1 MTPSAG
7 GVPRLHLSPGTS
19 ILILVMHRKLK
30 WRLESTG
37 SEIIYDDDELLV
49 LNKPA
54 NLLIVPDRLRH
65 ELNNL
70 YGILTE
76 ELGKAFVVHRIDKET
91 SGIMMFGKTLET
103 HAALIAQFEQRMVE
117 EVYFGIVVGSMAADV
132 GRIEVP
138 IVESAGGTGLM
149 GVNRRSGLEAVTE
162 YRVLERFKGYS
173 FLELRPRAA
182 KMQQIRLHLQSIGA
196 PLLCDRSYRDGK
208 AFFLSQVKPGYRP
221 DGDEKP
227 LLERTALHAFAVSF
241 DHPRTG
247 GRTNLSAEMP
257 KDMNSVLKYLRR
269 FKV

>member
-1 MTPSAG
+1 
-7 GVPRLHLSPGTS
+7 LHLSPGTS

-37 SEIIYDDDELLV
+37 TEIICDDDQLLV

-54 NLLIVPDRLRH
+54 NLLIHPDRLRH
-65 ELNNL
+65 ELINL
-70 YGILTE
+70 HGILTE

-91 SGIMMFGKTLET
+91 SGIIMFGKTAET

-117 EVYFGIVVGSMAADV
+117 EVYFGIVVGSMSADV

-138 IVESAGGTGLM
+138 IVESAGGTGLE
-149 GVNRRSGLEAVTE
+149 RETHHSGQEAVTE

-173 FLELRPRAA
+173 FIEVRPRAG
-182 KMQQIRLHLQSIGA
+182 KMHQIRVHLQSIGA
-196 PLLCDRSYRDGK
+196 PLLCDRTYGDGK

-221 DGDEKP
+221 DGNEKP

-241 DHPRTG
+241 DHPWTG

-257 KDMNSVLKYLRR
+257 KDMNSVLKYLRK
-269 FKV
+269 FKA